1 MLESHNPT
9 DHFEFTS
16 HPMFSDFV
24 EKEKEKKERKEIDK
38 SENQELKQQ
47 NKINRKRKS
56 INSTSEYEKKLKS
69 LCLQDN
75 SVITL
80 EKLKLPTALS
90 LTPLAQG

>member
-24 EKEKEKKERKEIDK
+24 ENEKKERKEIDK

-80 EKLKLPTALS
+80 EKLKIPTTLS

>member
-1 MLESHNPT
+1 MLIHMLESHNPT

-16 HPMFSDFV
+16 HPRSSDFV
-24 EKEKEKKERKEIDK
+24 DKEKERKEIDK
-38 SENQELKQQ
+38 SDNQELKQQ

-56 INSTSEYEKKLKS
+56 INSKAELKS

-75 SVITL
+75 LVIKV
-80 EKLKLPTALS
+80 EKLKIPTALS